1 MPCDYILG
9 EYAGVR
15 SDSCVFHIYQCMQKN
30 CRWQAFAW
38 HLFDKSEFAGVNTQ
52 I

>member
-15 SDSCVFHIYQCMQKN
+15 SDSCVFHIYIDVCVLM
-30 CRWQAFAW
+30 AGFFVW
-38 HLFDKSEFAGVNTQ
+38 HLFYKSAFAVVNTQ